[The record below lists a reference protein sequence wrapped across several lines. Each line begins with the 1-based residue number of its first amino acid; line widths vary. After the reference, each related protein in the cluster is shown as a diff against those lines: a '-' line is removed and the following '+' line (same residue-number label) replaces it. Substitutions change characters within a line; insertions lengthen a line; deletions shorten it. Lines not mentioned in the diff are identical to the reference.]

1 MENQYDKIN
10 WTNDTPL
17 SVSNLDHMD
26 TGIEQAHN
34 RLDNLH
40 ENLDYA
46 VTQIDTNISIF
57 NLVKIGDNNNG

>member
-1 MENQYDKIN
+1 MENQYNKIN